1 MFECVVQQLVVSSSK
16 GTDLTDALIVLVEGF
31 YTEFE
36 SLNHSFSVLC
46 LTLYSALCSC
56 CTAREVTWCLMT
68 GSKNMKANLFNES
81 LNSMLI
87 SDISPSVDC
96 VKRSQSPLRVSLLI
110 SHITHIRVSPALI
123 PAVLSVCLCVTR
135 LTWSVRWSERA
146 GWPSITSAS
155 WREER
160 RSTGSCWP
168 PRACPGSKMTRWAPL
183 ALWDAFIH
191 QESVWCWNASL

>member
-1 MFECVVQQLVVSSSK
+1 MNILSLMFECVMQQLVVSSSK

-68 GSKNMKANLFNES
+68 GSKNMKANLSNES

-96 VKRSQSPLRVSLLI
+96 VKRSQSPLRVSHCWFLTSLTFVCLL
-110 SHITHIRVSPALI
+110 HWCLLCWVCVCVWRVSLD
-123 PAVLSVCLCVTR
+123 LS
-135 LTWSVRWSERA
+135 
-146 GWPSITSAS
+146 GDPK
-155 WREER
+155 
-160 RSTGSCWP
+160 G
-168 PRACPGSKMTRWAPL
+168 L
-183 ALWDAFIH
+183 ADH
-191 QESVWCWNASL
+191 Q